1 MKTLIA
7 AGLLSAMIATAPAPA
22 PAQKEKPWKDGGEYR
37 ISAFCQFC
45 NEQEGFQ
52 SASGKTLKYGHVA
65 MNGVPFGTKIS
76 IDGEVFTVTDRVGVP
91 DTVDIFI
98 PSSDGC
104 CHCNTLEHK
113 EVYIKQEETK

>member
-1 MKTLIA
+1 MIKTLIA
-7 AGLLSAMIATAPAPA
+7 TALLTATIATAPAPA
-22 PAQKEKPWKDGGEYR
+22 HKEKAWKDGGEYR

-52 SASGKTLKYGHVA
+52 SASGKTLEYGHVA

-104 CHCNTLEHK
+104 CHCNKLEYK
-113 EVYIKQEETK
+113 KVSIKKKGGRN